1 MTAGKI
7 ILDRANDLDGAD
19 GLEFDE
25 MRRLAGD
32 GGTSFSRRGLLKLAG
47 IGGASMILGASARAA
62 SEVEG
67 ERDRARVFDP
77 NRHGKVHTLPSTPE
91 TVRVGELDPAA
102 PSVLEIESGDVV
114 HYPNT
119 WVHWG
124 NEAKFGMSFA
134 ERNVVRR
141 RYPQGPQSL
150 VGPVSIKG
158 AVPGDVIECRM
169 IRLHPIDWGW
179 NSTVKGMG
187 ALPEEFQDPYLH
199 YFRFDAERRYADF
212 APGVRIALAPTQGA
226 VAAQPAG
233 DKPTSA
239 LLIGAYGGNLSL
251 PALVEGT
258 SLFVSVQVPGAKMWT
273 GDSNAVQGDGVVNQ
287 TGIESAME
295 DLRIQYVLHKRV
307 TLSAPV
313 AETPTHWIVLGSG
326 TTLEEAMTA
335 ALRQT
340 IGWISAA
347 TALSWHD
354 VYALCSIEGSFR
366 VTQYAHQTN
375 SNYRFQSPK
384 VIHAMLPKRMFSAE
398 RQAQISRSLR
408 PEASI
413 RFIRPS

>member
-7 ILDRANDLDGAD
+7 IIGQANDFDNAD
-19 GLEFDE
+19 GLSLDE
-25 MRRLAGD
+25 IRRIAGD
-32 GGTSFSRRGLLKLAG
+32 GGTNRGRRGLLKMAG
-47 IGGASMILGASARAA
+47 LGGASMILGASAQAA
-62 SEVEG
+62 TGVEG
-67 ERDRARVFDP
+67 ERGGARVFDP
-77 NRHGKVHTLPSTPE
+77 NQHGKVHTLPSTPE
-91 TVRVGELDPAA
+91 TVRVGEMDPAA
-102 PSVLEIESGDVV
+102 RSVLEIESGDVV

-124 NEAKFGMSFA
+124 NEAKFGMTFA
-134 ERNVVRR
+134 ERNVVRK

-158 AVPGDVIECRM
+158 AMPGDVIECRM
-169 IRLHPIDWGW
+169 IRLRPIDWGW

-187 ALPEEFQDPYLH
+187 ALPGDFQEPYLH
-199 YFRFDAERRYADF
+199 YFRFDADRRFAEF
-212 APGVRIALAPTQGA
+212 APGIRIPLAPAQGA

-239 LLIGAYGGNLSL
+239 LLLGAYGGNLSL

-273 GDSNAVQGDGVVNQ
+273 GDSNAAQGEGAVNQ

-295 DLRIQYVLHKRV
+295 DLRIQYVLHKRIA
-307 TLSAPV
+307 LSAPV

-326 TTLEEAMTA
+326 PTLEEALTA
-335 ALRQT
+335 GLRQI

-354 VYALCSIEGSFR
+354 VYALCSIEGGFR
-366 VTQYAHQTN
+366 VTQYANQTN

-384 VIHAMLPKRMFSAE
+384 VIQAMLPKRIFSAE
-398 RQAQISRSLR
+398 RQAQISRALR
-408 PEASI
+408 AEA
-413 RFIRPS
+413 